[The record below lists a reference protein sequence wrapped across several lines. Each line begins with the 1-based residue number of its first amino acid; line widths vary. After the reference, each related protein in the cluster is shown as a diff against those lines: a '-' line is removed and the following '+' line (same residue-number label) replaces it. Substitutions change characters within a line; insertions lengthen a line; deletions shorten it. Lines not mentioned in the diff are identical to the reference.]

1 MTVPI
6 DHGRRALS
14 RLGLHAGLGLAL
26 LGGLVQAAPQ
36 AALAATGNTALSPAD
51 GNHWLARIQQAAT
64 NTSYQGTLVFSAGG
78 VVSSSRITHIFD
90 GRQRYERIE
99 VLDGRARVQYRHN
112 EQTLTVWPASKQAR
126 IEQRDPVAEFPALP
140 ASQQRALEHYE
151 MSLLPRDRIAGREAE
166 VLLLKPRD
174 KLRFAQRLW
183 ADRDSGL
190 LLRNDLLGPG
200 GETLESSVFSDVQ
213 LAGKWSAET
222 VLGPMKRLD
231 GFRVQRPQADRTQPD
246 AEGWTLARPVPGF
259 ALVGC
264 SKRPIDTSPDADTP
278 AGALSSGPVQVLQ
291 SVFSDGLAHVSVF
304 IEPFDVA
311 RHKQPMGTS
320 LGATHT
326 MTHRQGDW
334 WLTVVG
340 EVPMATVQLFE
351 AMFERKR

>member
-1 MTVPI
+1 MI
-6 DHGRRALS
+6 DHGRRALT
-14 RLGLHAGLGLAL
+14 RLGLHASLGLGL
-26 LGGLVQAAPQ
+26 LGAVAQVTAQTVHAG
-36 AALAATGNTALSPAD
+36 TGNPALSLVD
-51 GNHWLARIQQAAT
+51 GNHWLTRIQQAAA

-78 VVSSSRITHIFD
+78 VVSSSRVTHICD
-90 GRQRYERIE
+90 GRQRFERIE

-112 EQTLTVWPASKQAR
+112 EQTLTVWPASKLAR
-126 IEQRDPVAEFPALP
+126 VEQRDPVAEFPALP

-151 MSLLPRDRIAGREAE
+151 MSLLPRDRIAGREAD
-166 VLLLKPRD
+166 VLMLKPRD

-183 ADRDSGL
+183 ADRDTGL

-222 VLGPMKRLD
+222 VLGPMKRLE
-231 GFRVQRPQADRTQPD
+231 GLRVQRPQAERAQLDT
-246 AEGWTLARPVPGF
+246 EGWTLARPVAGF
-259 ALVGC
+259 SLVAC
-264 SKRPIDTSPDADTP
+264 NKRSMDTAADADTP
-278 AGALSSGPVQVLQ
+278 AGGSPTGPVQVLQ

-304 IEPFDVA
+304 IEPFDAA